1 MIGYDIGILLGFFI
15 GAVLHAVL
23 LTEIW
28 RRQVSLLHEWIFLAL
43 VLVMTLFNGL
53 QFIALSIKEI
63 LGKDTYLVYSELR
76 YYSLIVIG
84 FLPPLLVHVH
94 ASFLDH
100 VRGST
105 TRFRQ
110 ALPLTAYLPIVVLIY
125 FADYSIVDARNRVI
139 DENLSLVPPF
149 VFWLTVCLG
158 VCVLLSLRIIRWT
171 RNEKWRQFFTIES
184 AIIVII
190 IGLLAFFY
198 FGGGTGNVRLDK
210 TLKGLLRVTALLP
223 TLALIFLLYKYPFY
237 SIVARRRLLFVILAG
252 SFFSVYLI
260 ASRAVRQWAEDRPDI
275 NSDTLEIVLV
285 AFIFVLYE
293 PVKYIIRRIAGY
305 YALHQKSVYQRTVR
319 RITERIVSA
328 PNTMEIAKLLQQSLR
343 ELLQVDDVGL
353 FTLATQTVD
362 GKSQVTILHTY
373 GDIRPFDV
381 SRVARAVMEKD
392 GIFEAKRVN
401 VLQLRATEIPY
412 RLYAAIV
419 LDGELVG
426 LLAIGKKKNNEEF
439 SFEEKEL
446 LLTVSSQVAIAIENI
461 ELVQRRLELETR
473 MFEADKLSSLGMLST
488 SIAHEVKN
496 PLSSIKSIVQSML
509 DERTNGHED
518 SRRDLEVIE
527 EEINRLT
534 QVVDQLL
541 RFAKPERQ
549 EANAFDVCRTLDAIL
564 TIMRPEIRNRGITVY
579 VNYVQRPLC
588 MKTNQADLKEILF
601 NVIINAVQAMESGG
615 RLMIKAEPVECEFA
629 QPAAIPVETGS
640 VQVSDLLKPDPLD
653 AGYALWQADV
663 LTALPIEKVAV
674 KSLEPSS
681 QGNCV
686 RLSITDSGP
695 GIPREKLEDIFKPFY
710 TTKSSGTGLGLAIVK
725 SKTEALNG
733 RLVLKSHE
741 GLGTT
746 FDLYIP
752 VQARPDRG

>member
-28 RRQVSLLHEWIFLAL
+28 RRRVSLLHEWIFMAL

-63 LGKDTYLVYSELR
+63 LGKDTYPVYSELR

-100 VRGST
+100 VRGTT
-105 TRFRQ
+105 TRVRQ
-110 ALPLTAYLPIVVLIY
+110 VLPLLAYLPIVVLIY

-158 VCVLLSLRIIRWT
+158 VCVLLSVRIIRWT
-171 RNEKWRQFFTIES
+171 RNEKWRQFFSIES
-184 AIIVII
+184 VIVVVI

-260 ASRAVRQWAEDRPDI
+260 ASRALRQWTEDRPDI
-275 NSDTLEIVLV
+275 NSDTLEILLV

-305 YALHQKSVYQRTVR
+305 YALHQKSVYQRLVR

-328 PNTMEIAKLLQQSLR
+328 PNAAEIAKLLQQSLR

-353 FTLATQTVD
+353 FTLATQTAN
-362 GKSQVTILHTY
+362 GKSQVTLLHSY

-381 SRVARAVMEKD
+381 ASVAKTVMEKD
-392 GIFEAKRVN
+392 GIYEAKRVN
-401 VLQLRATEIPY
+401 VLQLRAVEIPY
-412 RLYAAIV
+412 RLYSAIV

-426 LLAIGKKKNNEEF
+426 LLAIGKKKTNEEF

-461 ELVQRRLELETR
+461 ELVQRRLELETK

-496 PLSSIKSIVQSML
+496 PLSSVKSIVQSML
-509 DERTNGHED
+509 DERTNGHDE

-564 TIMRPEIRNRGITVY
+564 TIMRPEIRSRGITVY
-579 VNYVQRPLC
+579 VHYVQRPLC

-615 RLMIKAEPVECEFA
+615 RLMIKAEPADCEFA
-629 QPAAIPVETGS
+629 QSSASALETGT

-653 AGYALWQADV
+653 AGYTIWQADV

-674 KSLEPSS
+674 ESLELPSH
-681 QGNCV
+681 GNCV

-695 GIPREKLEDIFKPFY
+695 GIPREKLQDIFKPFY
-710 TTKSSGTGLGLAIVK
+710 TTKTSGTGLGLAIVK

-752 VQARPDRG
+752 VQARPGRE